1 MSTHHSTTK
10 QSYHNLCEAER
21 GKIEAFLSEG
31 LKPAEIARR
40 LGRNR
45 STISREL
52 RRRTVK
58 QVKRVNGK
66 KVYYEHYFAETAQ
79 ICYSEGRKGSVTI

>member
-1 MSTHHSTTK
+1 MSTHHSTIK
-10 QSYHNLCEAER
+10 PSYHHLSEAER
-21 GKIEAFLSEG
+21 GKIEAYLSEG

-52 RRRTVK
+52 RRGIVR
-58 QVKRVNGK
+58 
-66 KVYYEHYFAETAQ
+66 
-79 ICYSEGRKGSVTI
+79 